1 MPCPSKQR
9 KHGKKCYDSEIN
21 RFAENKI
28 IEELNEELNEEEDE
42 EEAFE
47 EDIDLHDIREKI
59 NPSTLKY
66 KEGAEKYIRFP
77 YIII

>member
-28 IEELNEELNEEEDE
+28 NEELNEEEEDE